1 MCKIASRKLLFSTG
15 SSAGCTVM
23 HPEGWYGEDI
33 CIHIADSLHYTAET
47 NIYIIVKQL
56 YFNNK
61 IKGIKSIFK
70 KNKCS
75 DHNPKQPKI
84 YNHSY

>member
-23 HPEGWYGEDI
+23 HPEGWHGGDI
-33 CIHIADSLHYTAET
+33 CIHVADSLHYTAET
-47 NIYIIVKQL
+47 NICIIVKQL

-61 IKGIKSIFK
+61 IKGRK
-70 KNKCS
+70 K
-75 DHNPKQPKI
+75 
-84 YNHSY
+84 YF